1 MKQGEVDATE
11 AGRAGDCPSVTF
23 TVPRPTT
30 GAGCP
35 VTDRGPASAPPVRT
49 SKRRRNGSSDH
60 PMRIAVLGTSNRT
73 SELALRERLAFPP
86 YDLAPAVAVLGDSVP
101 HCVILSTCQR
111 VEIYVAAPTLA
122 GVKTAV
128 RRFWKEQRSVSLK
141 DIDAHTYWLEDESA
155 VEHLFSVASGLDS
168 MIVGEP
174 QILGQVRTALEVGL
188 EQQTAGH
195 TLSGLFRAALT
206 VGKRARNETA
216 IGRNAASISSA
227 AVELASQIVRDL
239 RSARVMLVGAGKMGE
254 LAAKNLV
261 SKGVAGLAVVGR
273 SSERAERLALECDG
287 AVAMTQLEDALPD
300 SDIVISATNAPHQ
313 IITKE
318 QVERAMAQ
326 RPERPLVLVDIAMPR
341 DIDPA
346 AGEVPGVYLCN
357 VDDLDATVA
366 ANINER
372 IGETDHVRAIV
383 DDEVLE
389 FQQWLNVRRAVGT
402 IAALRNYAEEI
413 RQSELARTSAVLE
426 RLSDDDRRRIEALT
440 LAFEKKLLHKTI
452 TMLRAE
458 AANGNHRH
466 AESAV
471 RELFALDV

>member
-1 MKQGEVDATE
+1 MDAAE
-11 AGRAGDCPSVTF
+11 AGRAANCPSITF
-23 TVPRPTT
+23 TVPRPVT
-30 GAGCP
+30 GSGCP
-35 VTDRGPASAPPVRT
+35 VTDHQASSAPVRRT
-49 SKRRRNGSSDH
+49 TRKRRNGASAQ
-60 PMRIAVLGTSNRT
+60 PMRIAMLGTSNKT

-86 YDLAPAVAVLGDSVP
+86 YDLAPAVACLGDAVP
-101 HCVILSTCQR
+101 HGIILSTCQR

-128 RRFWKEQRSVSLK
+128 RRFWKEQRGVSLK
-141 DIDAHTYWLEDESA
+141 DIDAHTCWLEDEAA
-155 VEHLFSVASGLDS
+155 VEHLFLLASGLDS

-174 QILGQVRTALEVGL
+174 QIMGQVRNALNVGL

-195 TLSGLFRAALT
+195 TLAGLFRAALT
-206 VGKRARNETA
+206 VGKRARHETA

-227 AVELASQIVRDL
+227 AVELAGQTVDDL
-239 RSARVMLVGAGKMGE
+239 GSARVLLIGAGKMGE

-273 SSERAERLALECDG
+273 SPERAQRLALECDG

-300 SDIVISATNAPHQ
+300 SDIVISCTNAPHQ
-313 IITKE
+313 IISKE
-318 QVERAMAQ
+318 QVERVMAS
-326 RPERPLVLVDIAMPR
+326 RPERPLVLIDIAVPR

-346 AGEVPGVYLCN
+346 AGDVPGVRLCN

-366 ANINER
+366 ANLNER
-372 IGETDHVRAIV
+372 IGETDRVKAIV
-383 DDEVLE
+383 EEEVME
-389 FQQWLNVRRAVGT
+389 FQQWLAVRRAVGT

-413 RQSELARTSAVLE
+413 RQAELARTSAVLD
-426 RLSDDDRRRIEALT
+426 RMSDEDRRRIEALT

-452 TMLRAE
+452 SMLRAE

-471 RELFALDV
+471 RQLFALDA

>member
-1 MKQGEVDATE
+1 MDAAE
-11 AGRAGDCPSVTF
+11 PGRAETPRSITF
-23 TVPRPTT
+23 TVPRPIT
-30 GAGCP
+30 GSGCP
-35 VTDRGPASAPPVRT
+35 VTDHRASSVPAVRT
-49 SKRRRNGSSDH
+49 TKRRRNGASAD

-73 SELALRERLAFPP
+73 SELALRERMAFPP
-86 YDLAPAVAVLGDSVP
+86 FDLPPAVAVLGDRVR

-111 VEIYVAAPTLA
+111 VEVYVAAPALA

-128 RRFWKEQRSVSLK
+128 RRFWKEQRGVSLK
-141 DIDAHTYWLEDESA
+141 EIDAHTYWLEDEAA
-155 VEHLFSVASGLDS
+155 VQHLFSVASGLDS

-174 QILGQVRTALEVGL
+174 QILGQVRNALNVGL

-195 TLSGLFRAALT
+195 TLAGLFRAALT

-227 AVELASQIVRDL
+227 AVELAGQIVDDL
-239 RSARVMLVGAGKMGE
+239 GHARVMLVGAGKMGE

-261 SKGVAGLAVVGR
+261 SRGVAGLAVVGR
-273 SSERAERLALECDG
+273 SPERAQRLALECDG

-318 QVERAMAQ
+318 QVERAMLG
-326 RPERPLVLVDIAMPR
+326 RPERPLVLIDIAVPR
-341 DIDPA
+341 DIEPA
-346 AGEVPGVYLCN
+346 AGDVPGVHLFN

-366 ANINER
+366 ANLNER
-372 IGETDHVRAIV
+372 IGETDLVKAIV
-383 DDEVLE
+383 EEEALE
-389 FQQWLNVRRAVGT
+389 FQRWLNVRRAVGT

-413 RQSELARTSAVLE
+413 RQAELARTAAVLD

-440 LAFEKKLLHKTI
+440 LAFEKKLLHQTI
-452 TMLRAE
+452 SMLRAE
-458 AANGNHRH
+458 AANGNGNHRH

-471 RELFALDV
+471 RQLFALDV

>member
-1 MKQGEVDATE
+1 M
-11 AGRAGDCPSVTF
+11 
-23 TVPRPTT
+23 
-30 GAGCP
+30 
-35 VTDRGPASAPPVRT
+35 
-49 SKRRRNGSSDH
+49 
-60 PMRIAVLGTSNRT
+60 LGTSNKT

-86 YDLAPAVAVLGDSVP
+86 YDLAPAVACLGDAVP
-101 HCVILSTCQR
+101 HGIILSTCQR

-122 GVKTAV
+122 GVRTAV
-128 RRFWKEQRSVSLK
+128 RRFWKDQRGVSLK
-141 DIDAHTYWLEDESA
+141 DIDAHTSWLEDEAA
-155 VEHLFSVASGLDS
+155 VEHLFLLASGLDS

-195 TLSGLFRAALT
+195 TLAGLFRAALT

-227 AVELASQIVRDL
+227 AVELAAQTVQDL
-239 RSARVMLVGAGKMGE
+239 TSARVMLVGAGKMGE

-273 SSERAERLALECDG
+273 SPERAQRLALECDG
-287 AVAMTQLEDALPD
+287 AVAMTQLEDALPG
-300 SDIVISATNAPHQ
+300 SDIVISCTNAPHQ
-313 IITKE
+313 IISKE
-318 QVERAMAQ
+318 QVERVMAS
-326 RPERPLVLVDIAMPR
+326 RPERPLVLIDIAVPR

-346 AGEVPGVYLCN
+346 AGDVPGVHLCN

-366 ANINER
+366 ANLNER
-372 IGETDHVRAIV
+372 IGETDRVKAIV
-383 DDEVLE
+383 EEEVLE
-389 FQQWLNVRRAVGT
+389 FQQWLAVRRAVGT

-413 RQSELARTSAVLE
+413 RQSELARTSAVLD
-426 RLSDDDRRRIEALT
+426 RMSDEDRRRIEALT

-452 TMLRAE
+452 SMLRAE

-471 RELFALDV
+471 RQLFALDV